1 MLALVEIIQKD
12 HTFIT
17 EGSHMNGADKLCQ
30 TLLGNDVDVCFA
42 NPGTSEMHFVAALDT
57 RPEMRCIL
65 GLFEGVVTGAAD
77 GYARM
82 AEKPAATLL
91 HLGPGLANGLA
102 NLHNAKRAG
111 TPMVNVVGDHATE
124 HLSLDAPLTSDIVS
138 LATPMSHWVHAIPDA
153 GQVGSD
159 TAKAIGIA
167 RTSPGQIATLILPA
181 DAAWSNVPEADR
193 NRVYKAKTPWI
204 EPADIE
210 AIKSAAKIIRSKK
223 RTLIM
228 LGGSAMRTG
237 ALATAGR
244 ISNHCNVDLLAARAT
259 ARTERGAGRVTL
271 NRLPYVVDHAV
282 DLLAPYEHIILI
294 GTGAPVAFFLYPDK
308 PGELWAPG
316 ATVSELAGPHLDLAL
331 TLDMLA
337 DELGVGAAV
346 DPNVAKLRPVA
357 TPDAGAI
364 TPANLAAAVVSTM
377 PENAIL
383 CDESITFGH
392 VVASLTKHAP
402 PHDLLQLT
410 GGSIGI
416 GIPLALGAAIAC
428 PDRKVIALQ
437 ADGSGMYT
445 VQGLWSQVRENCNIV
460 TVILANRRYQ
470 ILHGELANVGGG
482 PPGVN
487 ANRMFNLDNPEIN
500 WTALAKSLGMPAIRV
515 DCAAELAKE
524 LKKAIAHEGPYLIE
538 AMI

>member
-1 MLALVEIIQKD
+1 
-12 HTFIT
+12 
-17 EGSHMNGADKLCQ
+17 MNGADKLCQ
-30 TLLGNDVDVCFA
+30 TLLGNEVDVCFA
-42 NPGTSEMHFVAALDT
+42 NPGTSEMHFVAALDN
-57 RPEMRCIL
+57 RPQMRCIL

-111 TPMVNVVGDHATE
+111 TPMVNVVGDHATA

-153 GQVGSD
+153 AAVGSD

-181 DAAWSNVPEADR
+181 DAAWSKLPETERDR
-193 NRVYKAKTPWI
+193 IYKADTPWI

-210 AIKSAAKIIRSKK
+210 TIKQAADIIRSKK

-228 LGGSAMRTG
+228 LGGSAMRAG

-244 ISNHCNVDLLAARAT
+244 ISSHCYVDLLAARAN

-316 ATVSELAGPHLDLAL
+316 ATVTELAGPHLDLAL

-337 DELGVGAAV
+337 DELGVGTTVA
-346 DPNVAKLRPVA
+346 PNVAKLRTVA
-357 TPDAGAI
+357 APDAGAI
-364 TPANLAAAVVSTM
+364 TPANLAAAVVHTM

-445 VQGLWSQVRENCNIV
+445 VQGLWSQVRENCNI
-460 TVILANRRYQ
+460 TTIILANRKYQ

-500 WTALAKSLGMPAIRV
+500 WTALAKSLGMPAVRV